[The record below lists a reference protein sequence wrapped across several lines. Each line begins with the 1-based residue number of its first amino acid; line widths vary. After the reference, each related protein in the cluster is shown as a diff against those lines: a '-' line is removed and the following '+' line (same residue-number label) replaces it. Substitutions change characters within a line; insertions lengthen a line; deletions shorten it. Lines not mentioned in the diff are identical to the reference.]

1 MDREGKRKR
10 HRDKDRDTET
20 ERQRERER
28 ERERERDRHRE
39 TMKSRTCMTRS
50 TSSPDLE
57 NNFHFIPH
65 ELSER
70 STTARRRLKRPGG

>member
-20 ERQRERER
+20 QRQRDT
-28 ERERERDRHRE
+28 ERERDRHRE

>member
-20 ERQRERER
+20 QRQRD
-28 ERERERDRHRE
+28 RERERDRHRE